1 MKISKRT
8 KGNLLLLLAAFIWG
22 TAFVAQKSG
31 VEEVDPIT
39 FNGIR
44 ALLGFMVLLPVVIV
58 GDMNLKKQNKLQ
70 NINIKTTVTGGIVC
84 GIVFLFATVC
94 QTAAMVGADA
104 GKGGFLTSLYIIM
117 VPISGIFIGKK
128 TRPLVWIC
136 AVAATLGLYLIC
148 MKGSGFSF
156 DRYEILL
163 LIGAVFFTLQLFA
176 VDYYAPKVNPVK
188 LAALQFLT
196 VGILSLVYTIFIDK
210 PSLST
215 LLNAA
220 FPLIYAGAIS
230 LGIGNTLQVIGQKYT
245 EPSVASVIMS
255 MEALF
260 ALLAGIALSGDR
272 PDLKELIGC
281 ALMMASILLVQL
293 PESKKE
299 VQ

>member
-31 VEEVDPIT
+31 VEKVDPIT
-39 FNGIR
+39 FNGLR

-84 GIVFLFATVC
+84 GVVFLFATVC

-136 AVAATLGLYLIC
+136 AVTAICGLYLIC
-148 MKGSGFSF
+148 MKGTGFSF

-163 LIGAVFFTLQLFA
+163 LIGAVFFTLQLFE

-210 PSLST
+210 PAVST

-230 LGIGNTLQVIGQKYT
+230 LGVGNTFQVIGQKYT
-245 EPSVASVIMS
+245 EPSVASIIMS
-255 MEALF
+255 MEAVF
-260 ALLAGIALSGDR
+260 ALLAGIALAGER

-293 PESKKE
+293 PERKKE
-299 VQ
+299 K